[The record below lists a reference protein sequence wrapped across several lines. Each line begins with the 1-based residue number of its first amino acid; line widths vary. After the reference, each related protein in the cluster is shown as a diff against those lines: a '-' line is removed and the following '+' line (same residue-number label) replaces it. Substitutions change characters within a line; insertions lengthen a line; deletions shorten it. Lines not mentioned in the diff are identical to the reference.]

1 MSILATIELIGQP
14 AAVRVAH
21 GNRHDARAIGSAG
34 GGNGLVRDVMV
45 HDVSTTGCRL
55 TGLTMDVGTSF
66 RLGLTGGGVA
76 QGHVVH
82 AAEEGYGCAFSPE
95 LSEADFAR
103 SFDPRPAVTAL
114 QTPPAGREAMAEPA
128 PERWPAPVRLV
139 TLIGSAVAAWGVALT
154 LYRLL

>member
-14 AAVRVAH
+14 AAVRIGH
-21 GNRHDARAIGSAG
+21 GNRHDARANDSAG

-82 AAEEGYGCAFSPE
+82 NAEEGYGCAFSPE

-103 SFDPRPAVTAL
+103 AFDPRPAL
-114 QTPPAGREAMAEPA
+114 QTPPAGRETMAEPA
-128 PERWPAPVRLV
+128 PDRWPAPVRLV